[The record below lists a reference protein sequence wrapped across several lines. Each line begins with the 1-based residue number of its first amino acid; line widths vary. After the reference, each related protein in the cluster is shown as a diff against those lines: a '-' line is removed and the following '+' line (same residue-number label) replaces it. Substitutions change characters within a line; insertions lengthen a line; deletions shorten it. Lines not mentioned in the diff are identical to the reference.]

1 MREINRLLWDSF
13 PEGLIQVSGGL
24 VADCN
29 PMARHYLP
37 QLQPGAPLPDCL
49 ALPASSPSG
58 AGIFSTQLS
67 CYTFSRTVSESEQ
80 LILFRPAPQSAL
92 TDLQLDGALRQ
103 MRAFLGELMG
113 QIAPQTGGERRPLAG
128 AGLSK
133 SFHRMFRLVS
143 NLDYMRASAAQ
154 EGVPFRPVTMDLA
167 GLCRQLAQDAGGL
180 LARAGTQLAY
190 ESDTLS
196 VLISGDPQLLQ
207 KLLLELISNSVRA
220 APGGRIVLHLRR
232 LGNRALLVCSDSG
245 APLGERELA
254 SMLQQDSDQ
263 NLPLPGQGAGLG
275 LPIARHIVS
284 LHQGTL
290 LVEWGGGAPSVLV
303 SLPAGRPEPR
313 VSVQTPPPC
322 RDGGLSPLMVELSD
336 VLPAELF
343 GLEGLD

>member
-1 MREINRLLWDSF
+1 
-13 PEGLIQVSGGL
+13 
-24 VADCN
+24 
-29 PMARHYLP
+29 
-37 QLQPGAPLPDCL
+37 
-49 ALPASSPSG
+49 
-58 AGIFSTQLS
+58 
-67 CYTFSRTVSESEQ
+67 
-80 LILFRPAPQSAL
+80 
-92 TDLQLDGALRQ
+92 

-113 QIAPQTGGERRPLAG
+113 QIAPQTGGERRPLDG

-154 EGVPFRPVTMDLA
+154 EGGLFRPVTMDLA

-220 APGGRIVLHLRR
+220 APGGRIVLQLRR
-232 LGNRALLVCSDSG
+232 LGNRAALSAPTARRSG
-245 APLGERELA
+245 AELA

-290 LVEWGGGAPSVLV
+290 LVEWGGAAPPVLV